1 MTSDS
6 NYTEAYVWTW
16 LPGVTKPVVAGRLS
30 ANGAQYVFN
39 YGRSYLERNDAIP
52 LYEPELPL
60 RSGLLPLLAGLSM
73 PNCIRDAAPD
83 AWGRR
88 VILNRKFGTK
98 GKDIDS
104 GSLDELTFLLESGS
118 DRVGALDFQASPSN
132 YVARESDGAS
142 LDDLLNAATL
152 IEQGMPLT
160 PELDRALVHSSSI
173 GGARPKATIRSDDK
187 KFVAKFA
194 SQTDIYS
201 VVKAEFIAMR
211 LAKDV
216 GLRVAPVS
224 LQRVAGKD
232 VLLIERFDREKV
244 ADGWTRKAVVSALT
258 LLELDEL
265 MARYASYEQLA
276 TVIRH
281 RFAEPKKTLRE
292 LFSRVVFNV
301 LCGNTDDHARNHA
314 AFWNGRDLTLA
325 PAYDICP
332 QSRAG
337 GEATQAMLILGQ
349 DRHSQI
355 ALCLKAAPS
364 FLLDEAEATAIAVQQ
379 IETIKQR
386 WSSICDE
393 AALGQV
399 DRNLF
404 WRRQFLNPYAFIGAP
419 EAITTLGDQSNL

>member
-6 NYTEAYVWTW
+6 KYTEAYVWTW
-16 LPGVTKPVVAGRLS
+16 LSGQTKPIVAGLLS
-30 ANGAQYVFN
+30 ANGAQLVFN
-39 YGRSYLERNDAIP
+39 YGRSYLQRKDAIP
-52 LYEPELPL
+52 LYQPELPL
-60 RSGLLPLLAGLSM
+60 RSGILPLLAGLSM

-88 VILNRKFGTK
+88 VILNRKFGAK
-98 GKDIDS
+98 GKEIDS
-104 GSLDELTFLLESGS
+104 GSLGELTFLLESGS
-118 DRVGALDFQASPSN
+118 DRTGALDFQASPST
-132 YVARESDGAS
+132 YAAREGQGAS
-142 LDDLLNAATL
+142 LDELLNAAAL
-152 IEQGMPLT
+152 VEKGAPLT
-160 PELDRALVHSSSI
+160 PELDRALFHGSSI
-173 GGARPKATIRSDDK
+173 GGARPKATITSGDK
-187 KFVAKFA
+187 KFIAKFS

-211 LAKDV
+211 LAKEA

-232 VLLIERFDREKV
+232 ILLIERFDREKV
-244 ADGWTRKAVVSALT
+244 AGGWARKAMVSALT

-265 MARYASYEQLA
+265 MARYASYDQLA
-276 TVIRH
+276 TVVRH
-281 RFAEPKKTLRE
+281 RFSQPKETLRE
-292 LFSRVVFNV
+292 LFSRIVFNV

-314 AFWNGRDLTLA
+314 AFWNGGDLALT

-337 GEATQAMLILGQ
+337 GEATQAMLILEQ
-349 DRHSQI
+349 DRHSQV

-364 FLLDEAEATAIAVQQ
+364 FLLNQAEAAAIAVQQ
-379 IETIKQR
+379 IKTIKQR
-386 WSSICDE
+386 WSGVCDE

-419 EAITTLGDQSNL
+419 EAITSLVS

>member
-6 NYTEAYVWTW
+6 KYTEAYVWTW
-16 LPGVTKPVVAGRLS
+16 LSGQTKPIVAGLLS
-30 ANGAQYVFN
+30 ANGAQLEFN
-39 YGRSYLERNDAIP
+39 YGRSYLERKDAIP

-60 RSGLLPLLAGLSM
+60 RSGILPLLAGLNM

-88 VILNRKFGTK
+88 VILNRKFGAK
-98 GKDIDS
+98 GKETDA

-118 DRVGALDFQASPSN
+118 DRIGALDFQASPSTHS
-132 YVARESDGAS
+132 AREGEGAS
-142 LDDLLNAATL
+142 LDELLNAAAL
-152 IEQGMPLT
+152 VEQGTPLT
-160 PELDRALVHSSSI
+160 PELDRALFHGSSI
-173 GGARPKATIRSDDK
+173 GGARPKATITSDDK
-187 KFVAKFA
+187 KFIAKFS

-211 LAKDV
+211 LAREV
-216 GLRVAPVS
+216 GLRVPPVT
-224 LQRVAGKD
+224 LRRVAGND
-232 VLLIERFDREKV
+232 ILLIERFDREKV
-244 ADGWTRKAVVSALT
+244 AGGWARKAMVSALT

-265 MARYASYEQLA
+265 MARYASYDQLA

-281 RFAEPKKTLRE
+281 RFSEPKETLRE
-292 LFSRVVFNV
+292 LFSRIVFNV

-314 AFWNGRDLTLA
+314 AFWNGKNLTLT

-364 FLLDEAEATAIAVQQ
+364 FLLNEAEAVAIAVQQ
-379 IETIKQR
+379 IKTIKAR
-386 WSSICDE
+386 WSAVCDE
-393 AALGQV
+393 AALGEV

-404 WRRQFLNPYAFIGAP
+404 WRRQFLNAYAFIGAP
-419 EAITTLGDQSNL
+419 EAITSLVGQL